1 MKVRKLAV
9 ALALAGGLGSG
20 VAQALGLG
28 EIELQ
33 SYLNQP
39 LNAEIDVN
47 RAGGVSPDDIIVNLA
62 SQRDY
67 ERVGLRRDFFLT
79 QLDFNVTTA
88 PDGQLVISVTSREPV
103 REPYLNFLVEVTW
116 PSGRV
121 MREYAVLVDPPVYAE
136 ESGVSQPVQQTR
148 TTSTTGT
155 TQTASQPRAQTTQ
168 STSRQGTSATSSGPR
183 TLGPVQ
189 ASDTL
194 WEIAQSVRPDN
205 SVSVQQVMLAI
216 QDLNP
221 DAFIGGNINRLKRGA
236 VLRVPDINDIQAR
249 TQAQAN
255 REVAAQNQALAR
267 PAPAVDA
274 TDDATAATTGSGTGA
289 GAQESTDE
297 LRLVVPGD
305 GDTARSEG
313 SAGSD
318 GTQGGT
324 ADVGSAMALE
334 ELDRVRRENDELNSR
349 LLDLQDQLE
358 TLERLIELKDNQL
371 AEIQGLA
378 SQAGDDVAVA
388 PVDESGDVAGAP
400 GAEVD
405 GALEDGVSAEVAAR
419 DGTAVDPAVTDETGE
434 PAGEIVDPDDETA
447 VRDSASAEDRKSV
460 V

>member
-88 PDGQLVISVTSREPV
+88 PDGQLVISVTSREPL

-136 ESGVSQPVQQTR
+136 ESGVSQPAQQAR
-148 TTSTTGT
+148 STSTTSRS
-155 TQTASQPRAQTTQ
+155 QAAPQPRTEASPSTARQ
-168 STSRQGTSATSSGPR
+168 SPAAASSGPR

-194 WEIAQSVRPDN
+194 WEIAQSVRPNN

-221 DAFIGGNINRLKRGA
+221 DAFIDGNINRLKRGA
-236 VLRVPDINDIQAR
+236 VLRVPDINDVQAR

-255 REVAAQNQALAR
+255 REVAAQNQAIAR
-267 PAPAVDA
+267 PAPTMDA
-274 TDDATAATTGSGTGA
+274 TDDAVATTTGSGAGA
-289 GAQESTDE
+289 GTQESTGE
-297 LRLVVPGD
+297 LRLVVPDD
-305 GDTARSEG
+305 GESTRSDG

-318 GTQGGT
+318 GTQGGS

-334 ELDRVRRENDELNSR
+334 EFDRVQRENDELNSR
-349 LLDLQDQLE
+349 LHDLQD
-358 TLERLIELKDNQL
+358 
-371 AEIQGLA
+371 
-378 SQAGDDVAVA
+378 
-388 PVDESGDVAGAP
+388 
-400 GAEVD
+400 
-405 GALEDGVSAEVAAR
+405 
-419 DGTAVDPAVTDETGE
+419 
-434 PAGEIVDPDDETA
+434 
-447 VRDSASAEDRKSV
+447 
-460 V
+460 